1 MHIDYYLNVIH
12 RGSVHQNR
20 SLTHYLVR
28 MIVGL
33 SCMLP
38 FALIDSFGQSLL
50 SKSRFI
56 SVFFDFDVILMTCVC
71 MGKFCPL
78 LIQERETNLDLLKL
92 SSMPFEDLVNGMFTS
107 RMFIIFEMLIIQLP
121 LMIILKAMGV
131 VNFFQIL
138 EIFFFLGCWLCFA
151 GALATLCSASYSRIS
166 DSAII
171 TCAIMMIVNS
181 VLWITPGLHDPIGGI
196 LGVLDKTSSPLLSA
210 FLYIGVTPI
219 LLKVAA
225 RRLAVP
231 PVGLLALLQ
240 RSKKEKYEDEMLE
253 EQKIELPRF
262 KTDAFTERE
271 TYCYRPW
278 TIGTADSDVYKH
290 PYRWGAIVIG
300 LIPICL
306 TVLPQNLLVI
316 LNFLPV
322 ALTLLVGYF
331 YLTGPVIRSFTDDF
345 HDGTLPLLY
354 ILPMPVDQL
363 LRKKLYALCGL
374 AAHLIVSIGVTGL
387 WLNVFFFFT
396 FPEAA
401 IYAQATFGLSALM
414 IIYVL
419 NSATVAMSVQDQ
431 PYVFSLLL
439 NLMITLLYALI
450 LKFNIFVGIAL
461 ICFSWAL
468 CLKRYQKIAA
478 H

>member
-1 MHIDYYLNVIH
+1 
-12 RGSVHQNR
+12 
-20 SLTHYLVR
+20 
-28 MIVGL
+28 
-33 SCMLP
+33 
-38 FALIDSFGQSLL
+38 
-50 SKSRFI
+50 
-56 SVFFDFDVILMTCVC
+56 
-71 MGKFCPL
+71 
-78 LIQERETNLDLLKL
+78 
-92 SSMPFEDLVNGMFTS
+92 LVNGMWTS
-107 RMFIIFEMLIIQLP
+107 RMLIIFEMLIIQLP
-121 LMIILKAMGV
+121 LMFILRVMGGVTLVEII
-131 VNFFQIL
+131 
-138 EIFFFLGCWLCFA
+138 EIFFFLGSWLCFA
-151 GALATLCSASYSRIS
+151 GAVAILCSASYKRIS

-181 VLWITPGLHDPIGGI
+181 FFWAIPGIQDPINGI
-196 LGVLDKTSSPLLSA
+196 HGVLNGTSNPVLSA
-210 FLYIGVTPI
+210 FLYLAATPL
-219 LLKVAA
+219 LLKAA
-225 RRLAVP
+225 AKRLAAP
-231 PVGLLALLQ
+231 PIGLLKLLQ
-240 RSKKEKYEDEMLE
+240 RGHKEKYEDELLE
-253 EQKIELPRF
+253 EKKIPLPRF
-262 KTDAFTERE
+262 RSDAFTERE

-278 TIGTADSDVYKH
+278 TISTADSDVYKH

-306 TVLPQNLLVI
+306 SVLPQNLLVI

-345 HDGTLPLLY
+345 NDGTLPLLY
-354 ILPMPVDQL
+354 ILPMPVDKL

-396 FPEAA
+396 FQEAA

-439 NLMITLLYALI
+439 NLMVTLLYALI
-450 LKFNIFVGIAL
+450 LQFNIFVGILL
-461 ICFSWAL
+461 IWISWTL
-468 CLKRYQKIAA
+468 CLRRYQTIAA